1 MLSHHGAVAAYVFV
15 LASCAL
21 LITSSP
27 ATSDVARPTT
37 AEGLFISYDV
47 DQKGGSITIQQ
58 NAKLTVY
65 SLAPSATIRERADEG
80 EWQATA
86 LPNIAQGEPVSLRLN
101 GAGLVRQVDAEY
113 DTVTTR
119 LITQKNGSLV
129 TTSGRA
135 YKLVGRAAQM
145 QSTLSL
151 GTYLKLRVDPKNE
164 TAFDIAA
171 SSRPFTGGSPGE
183 QITVTIVVTVPLNT
197 PSKDIVYIASDAANW
212 VPNGVRMA
220 PLSGN
225 RWTASLAV
233 GKGSSLK
240 YKYTRGSWSTAEA
253 NRSGIEIP
261 NRTLNVAKTGET
273 QQFEDVVVR
282 WSDLP
287 S

>member
-1 MLSHHGAVAAYVFV
+1 MLSQHRAVAAYAFV

-21 LITSSP
+21 LMNASP
-27 ATSDVARPTT
+27 ATSDVTRHDT
-37 AEGLFISYDV
+37 ATGLFVSFDV

-58 NAKLTVY
+58 SEKLTVY
-65 SLAPSATIRERADEG
+65 SLAPNVTIRERADEG
-80 EWQATA
+80 EWQTISLA
-86 LPNIAQGEPVSLRLN
+86 NIAQGEPVSLQLDQS
-101 GAGLVRQVDAEY
+101 GLVQRVEAEY

-119 LITQKNGSLV
+119 LVTQKNGSLV

-135 YKLVGRAAQM
+135 YKLVGQAAQL

-151 GTYLKLRVDPKNE
+151 GTYLKLRVDPHND
-164 TAFDIAA
+164 TAFDVTA
-171 SSRPFTGGSPGE
+171 SSRPFTGGALG
-183 QITVTIVVTVPLNT
+183 QQMTVTIIVTVPFNT
-197 PSKDIVYIASDAANW
+197 PSRDIIYIATDAANW

-225 RWTASLAV
+225 RWTATFTL

-240 YKYTRGSWSTAEA
+240 YKYTRGSWGTAEA

-261 NRTLNVAKTGET
+261 NRSLNIAKTGDT
-273 QQFEDVVVR
+273 QEFEDVVVR

>member
-1 MLSHHGAVAAYVFV
+1 MVSHYGPVATFAFV

-21 LITSSP
+21 LTSTSP
-27 ATSDVARPTT
+27 ATSDVTRHEVAS
-37 AEGLFISYDV
+37 GLFISYDV
-47 DQKGGSITIQQ
+47 NQKGGSITIQQ
-58 NAKLTVY
+58 NEKLTVY
-65 SLAPSATIRERADEG
+65 SLAPNAMIRERADEG
-80 EWQATA
+80 EWQTTS
-86 LPNIAQGEPVSLRLN
+86 LPNIAQGEPVSLQLDS
-101 GAGLVRQVDAEY
+101 AGLVQHVDAEY

-119 LITQKNGSLV
+119 LITQKNGALITS
-129 TTSGRA
+129 SGRA
-135 YKLVGRAAQM
+135 YKLVGLAAQM
-145 QSTLSL
+145 QSTLTL
-151 GTYLKLRVDPKNE
+151 GTYLKLRVDPRTE
-164 TAFDIAA
+164 TAFDVAA
-171 SSRPFTGGSPGE
+171 STKPFTGGSPG
-183 QITVTIVVTVPLNT
+183 QQATVTIIVTVPLNT

-225 RWTASLAV
+225 RWTATLTL

-240 YKYTRGSWSTAEA
+240 YKYTRGSWGTAES

-261 NRTLNVAKTGET
+261 NRTLNIAKTGEA

>member
-1 MLSHHGAVAAYVFV
+1 MLSQHGAVAAYAFV

-27 ATSDVARPTT
+27 ATSDVARPATPT
-37 AEGLFISYDV
+37 GLFISYDV

-58 NAKLTVY
+58 NEKLTVY
-65 SLAPSATIRERADEG
+65 SLVPSVTIRERADEG
-80 EWQATA
+80 EWQTTS
-86 LPNIAQGEPVSLRLN
+86 LPNIAQGEPVSLQLD

-135 YKLVGRAAQM
+135 YKLVGRAAQL
-145 QSTLSL
+145 QSTLNL
-151 GTYLKLRVDPKNE
+151 GTFLKLRVDSRNE
-164 TAFDIAA
+164 TAFDVTA
-171 SSRPFTGGSPGE
+171 STKPFTGGSAGE
-183 QITVTIVVTVPLNT
+183 QITVTIVVSVPLNT

-212 VPNGVRMA
+212 VPNGLRMA

-225 RWTASLAV
+225 RWSATFAL
-233 GKGSSLK
+233 GKGSTLK
-240 YKYTRGSWSTAEA
+240 YKYTRGSWGTAES

-261 NRTLNVAKTGET
+261 NRSLNVAKTGET

-282 WSDLP
+282 WADL
-287 S
+287 SS